1 MRVADL
7 HPVNVAKSTLVK
19 REDLRKRVWKN
30 KRRYTR
36 RVKEGIHIRL
46 HPDNINKKNGIEI
59 PRAWIP
65 TIKKHNGRSVRQQTA
80 EGTNWSLT
88 SRETNT
94 HRNNGDRYTPLPKLH
109 DRTFRNLPPLFLLK
123 LVAHETPNAQ
133 SVISIEF
140 TCINNLMKIFQYII
154 VKIFKWYGF
163 GQEMRRYTNKNILFL
178 ICKVYCCIPQPR
190 FLGKRNKN
198 VAKREDVYLYA
209 FYLNHSPSQK
219 GRTFYTL
226 KNDDR

>member
-1 MRVADL
+1 M
-7 HPVNVAKSTLVK
+7 NVAKSTLVK

-88 SRETNT
+88 SRKTNT
-94 HRNNGDRYTPLPKLH
+94 HRNNRDRYTPLPTLH
-109 DRTFRNLPPLFLLK
+109 DRTFRNLPSLFLLK

-154 VKIFKWYGF
+154 VKIF
-163 GQEMRRYTNKNILFL
+163 NKRCVGILTRTYCFL
-178 ICKVYCCIPQPR
+178 FAKCIAVFPNR
-190 FLGKRNKN
+190 GFLGGEIKM
-198 VAKREDVYLYA
+198 
-209 FYLNHSPSQK
+209 
-219 GRTFYTL
+219 
-226 KNDDR
+226 

>member
-94 HRNNGDRYTPLPKLH
+94 HRNNGDRYTPLPTLH
-109 DRTFRNLPPLFLLK
+109 DRTSRNLPPLFLLK

-154 VKIFKWYGF
+154 VKIFK
-163 GQEMRRYTNKNILFL
+163 
-178 ICKVYCCIPQPR
+178 
-190 FLGKRNKN
+190 
-198 VAKREDVYLYA
+198 
-209 FYLNHSPSQK
+209 
-219 GRTFYTL
+219 
-226 KNDDR
+226 